1 LLARADP
8 VTFAIITSIWDSGD
22 NIMTLVSDLISRF
35 DPRTRILLIGPVP
48 IFAQSGL
55 ECVTMSDR
63 YGTSRDRCA
72 VPRSEVDASNAT
84 VVKILKT
91 MPDKY
96 PNVRYIDVT
105 DVFCDKAVCR
115 PFKNNEV
122 FYLDMHHVS
131 PEGTDRIYVSFE
143 SDFKWLAVKK

>member
-1 LLARADP
+1 
-8 VTFAIITSIWDSGD
+8 
-22 NIMTLVSDLISRF
+22 
-35 DPRTRILLIGPVP
+35 
-48 IFAQSGL
+48 
-55 ECVTMSDR
+55 MSDR

-72 VPRSEVDASNAT
+72 VPRSEVDASNAA

-131 PEGTDRIYVSFE
+131 PEGADRIYVSFE
-143 SDFKWLAVKK
+143 SDFKWLAGKK